1 MTAKSGGSLQID
13 WIKSSF
19 YILVLPFSKHHQMKL
34 LFFLCLVLISQFHA
48 AALQSYSS
56 SNAHSHNDYEQ
67 QRPFQAAWQQG
78 FGSIEADVFL
88 DKGNLIVAHDAKQMQ
103 LQRGLDSLYLIP
115 LQEVITANNGH
126 VYADTGKHLQ
136 LMIDIKTEAVAT
148 LSRLV
153 DLLKGYP
160 ALTNA
165 STLKIVISGN
175 RPATATFHEYPDW
188 ILFDGDL
195 SRNYHP
201 DELRK
206 IAMMSGNFQEFSRWK
221 GAGQIPENDRMKIAS
236 AVQKAHDLNK
246 KIRFWAA
253 PDNINSWN
261 TFISMGIDY
270 LNTDRID
277 ALAGFLKQ
285 YPDKVYAG
293 PLKYEPYLPK
303 YRNDGLDRPV
313 KNVIILI
320 GDGTGLAQWYAGY
333 TANRAKLNVFNMRQ
347 IGLSKTSSYDNFITD
362 SAPGATAFSSGKK
375 TNNRAVGVDHTGVK
389 LTLLPDIIATRKMKT
404 GIVTTGDFRDAT
416 PASFYAHR
424 SQRNDYKGMME
435 DLAKARV
442 DVIMGACNMRQY
454 DTAAAILRKKF
465 TVVNSLSSVSSSA
478 KLPLIVADSVA
489 AFSME
494 KGRKQW
500 AEMAFEK
507 TVSLLG
513 RGNNGFLFMLEGAQI
528 DHGGHAN
535 KLPYAVTELLDFDQ
549 VIGKAM
555 QFADSNGETLI
566 IVTGDHETGG
576 LTLTGGDY
584 ESGMI
589 NGQFSTGGHTAIPV
603 PVFAYGPQ
611 SQLFRGVYEN
621 TDIFKR
627 ILKAL
632 KLDGIKK

>member
-1 MTAKSGGSLQID
+1 MQNKTFMTAKSADSLQ
-13 WIKSSF
+13 KQQ
-19 YILVLPFSKHHQMKL
+19 QMKL
-34 LFFLCLVLISQFHA
+34 FFFLCLVLVLKFHA
-48 AALQSYSS
+48 VALQSYNT

-67 QRPFQAAWQQG
+67 KLPFKAAWRQG

-88 DKGNLIVAHDAKQMQ
+88 DKGKLIVAHDAKQVQ
-103 LQRGLDSLYLIP
+103 LQKGLDSLYLIP
-115 LQEVITANNGH
+115 LQQAIHANNGY

-136 LMIDIKTEAVAT
+136 LMIDIKTEAVST
-148 LSRLV
+148 LGRLV
-153 DLLKGYP
+153 DLLNAYP
-160 ALTNA
+160 ELTNA

-175 RPATATFHEYPDW
+175 RPPAATFKEYPDW
-188 ILFDGDL
+188 IWFDGDL
-195 SRNYHP
+195 SRDYHP
-201 DELRK
+201 DELKK
-206 IAMMSGNFQEFSRWK
+206 IGMMSGNFQNFSRWK
-221 GAGQIPENDRMKIAS
+221 GAGLIPEKDRMKIDS
-236 AVQKAHDLNK
+236 AIQKAHDSNK

-253 PDNINSWN
+253 PDNVNSWN

-270 LNTDRID
+270 LNTDRIEAIAD
-277 ALAGFLKQ
+277 FLKK

-293 PLKYEPYLPK
+293 SLKYEPYVPK

-389 LTLLPDIIATRKMKT
+389 LPLLPDIIATKKMRT

-416 PASFYAHR
+416 PASFYGHR
-424 SQRNDYKGMME
+424 SQRSDYKGMME
-435 DLAKARV
+435 DLASARV
-442 DVIMGACNMRQY
+442 DVIMGACNMRQF
-454 DTAAAILRKKF
+454 DTAATMLRKKF
-465 TVVNSLSSVSSSA
+465 TVVNTLSSVSSAA
-478 KLPLIVADSVA
+478 KLPLIVADAVA

-500 AEMAFEK
+500 AETAFEK
-507 TVSLLG
+507 TISLLS
-513 RGNNGFLFMLEGAQI
+513 RGNNNGFLLMLEGAQI

-611 SQLFRGVYEN
+611 SHLFRGVYEN

-632 KLDGIKK
+632 KLDGVRK